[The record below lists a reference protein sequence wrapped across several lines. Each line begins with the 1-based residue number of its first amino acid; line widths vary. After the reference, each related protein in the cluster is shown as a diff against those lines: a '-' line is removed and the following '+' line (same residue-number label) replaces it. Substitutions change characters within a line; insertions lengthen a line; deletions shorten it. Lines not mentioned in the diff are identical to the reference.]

1 VVPVCSRK
9 QRILRTPEV
18 AHRISSVGRDLAP
31 FPQVFQLPPRL
42 EAFCKKTLYLLG
54 ICHPYVGQVSI

>member
-1 VVPVCSRK
+1 
-9 QRILRTPEV
+9 V

-42 EAFCKKTLYLLG
+42 EAFFKKTLYLLG